1 VGKPKLD
8 EHMAESESA
17 PKLELPAT
25 HTLVTPAS
33 KANVAVKFGQVSV
46 FVLVHWQ
53 IRSNCEDEFLA
64 YWRTQA
70 IVHDRTS
77 LVGEFLNK
85 VDLHHLEDFPWVTWA
100 ISVDSEISALHYVNI
115 GMWASKQAFLQQ
127 ISPDFGDEAP
137 IRPFELR
144 RRRRM
149 LLMPQAWRIGIA
161 TVPLCDSL
169 GVQ

>member
-1 VGKPKLD
+1 MV
-8 EHMAESESA
+8 EFQTA
-17 PKLELPAT
+17 
-25 HTLVTPAS
+25 HTLVTPVT
-33 KANVAVKFGQVSV
+33 KANVALDFGPIGVL
-46 FVLVHWQ
+46 VLVHWQ
-53 IRSNCEDEFLA
+53 IRLNCEDEFLA

-85 VDLHHLEDFPWVTWA
+85 VDLHQLKVLPWVTWA
-100 ISVDSEISALHYVNI
+100 ISVDSEISALHYVNV